1 MRKIFHMLDWCVYR
15 FFLSRYDVMD
25 VIQQRHRS
33 KLRRLSLRKLPAIKD
48 DESPLPHSQVF
59 NVRFHC
65 GISLCKSSVNAWL
78 NPQVYLSFSK
88 LWDVLVY
95 STFVLH
101 LSPFKTDP
109 QTQLLVNCDEIKG
122 QPRLLMIPSCDIDSN
137 QVSSWN
143 SFTNAI
149 RDSVKNPV
157 INDLLMTILVVMATR
172 PILWSCRWK
181 RLTFVR

>member
-1 MRKIFHMLDWCVYR
+1 MRTIFPMLDW
-15 FFLSRYDVMD
+15 YDVMD

-59 NVRFHC
+59 NVWFHC

-122 QPRLLMIPSCDIDSN
+122 QPRPLMIPSCDGN

-143 SFTNAI
+143 SFYKCHQRFCQKSCHNWFVNDDFGCHGNKTN
-149 RDSVKNPV
+149 P
-157 INDLLMTILVVMATR
+157 LEL
-172 PILWSCRWK
+172 
-181 RLTFVR
+181 